1 VSITAFCAEFS
12 DGQKRQLLR
21 NKTGDLMAKGTP
33 LYRALGTTIAA
44 GVFLSTAI
52 LLVSGQAMAQGRPST
67 PAAPVV
73 ANSVPPPSISE
84 DADRVLK
91 QMSTYIGSAD
101 QFTFHADVTFDH
113 VMPSGQKLQFS
124 ATEDVA
130 LQRPN
135 GLYVEWNGGLGNR
148 QFWYDGKTVALYD
161 PDTAFYGSDTA
172 PPAID
177 AMLDKLINQLNFT
190 PPLVDLMYSNPY
202 KNLRGT
208 LQYGFSA
215 GDTQINGRNCR
226 GFAFVEKH
234 IDWQIWVD
242 TGPQLVPC
250 KLVITYKNNSSMPQF
265 SAVFSDWNFTPRIA
279 VSVFTPDLPAGV
291 QKIPFATTTA
301 NVGSK
306 Q

>member
-33 LYRALGTTIAA
+33 LYRASGTTIAA
-44 GVFLSTAI
+44 GVFLSAAI

-177 AMLDKLINQLNFT
+177 AMLDNLINQLNFT

-208 LQYGFSA
+208 LQYGFST
-215 GDTQINGRNCR
+215 GDTRINGRNCR

-279 VSVFTPDLPAGV
+279 ASVFTPDLPAGV

>member
-1 VSITAFCAEFS
+1 
-12 DGQKRQLLR
+12 
-21 NKTGDLMAKGTP
+21 MAKGTP

-44 GVFLSTAI
+44 GVFLSAAI

-73 ANSVPPPSISE
+73 ANSVPPPSISA

-208 LQYGFSA
+208 LQYGFST
-215 GDTQINGRNCR
+215 GDTRINGRNCR

-279 VSVFTPDLPAGV
+279 ASVFTPDLPAGV

>member
-1 VSITAFCAEFS
+1 
-12 DGQKRQLLR
+12 
-21 NKTGDLMAKGTP
+21 
-33 LYRALGTTIAA
+33 
-44 GVFLSTAI
+44 
-52 LLVSGQAMAQGRPST
+52 
-67 PAAPVV
+67 
-73 ANSVPPPSISE
+73 
-84 DADRVLK
+84 
-91 QMSTYIGSAD
+91 
-101 QFTFHADVTFDH
+101 
-113 VMPSGQKLQFS
+113 
-124 ATEDVA
+124 
-130 LQRPN
+130 
-135 GLYVEWNGGLGNR
+135 
-148 QFWYDGKTVALYD
+148 
-161 PDTAFYGSDTA
+161 
-172 PPAID
+172 
-177 AMLDKLINQLNFT
+177 MLDKLINQLNFT

>member
-1 VSITAFCAEFS
+1 
-12 DGQKRQLLR
+12 
-21 NKTGDLMAKGTP
+21 MAKGTP
-33 LYRALGTTIAA
+33 LYRALGTAIAA
-44 GVFLSTAI
+44 GVFLSAAI

-84 DADRVLK
+84 GADRVLK

-208 LQYGFSA
+208 LQYGFST

-250 KLVITYKNNSSMPQF
+250 KLVITYKNSSSMPQF

-279 VSVFTPDLPAGV
+279 ASVFTPDLPAGV

>member
-1 VSITAFCAEFS
+1 
-12 DGQKRQLLR
+12 
-21 NKTGDLMAKGTP
+21 MAKGTP
-33 LYRALGTTIAA
+33 LYRALGKTIAA
-44 GVFLSTAI
+44 GVFLSAAI

-208 LQYGFSA
+208 LQYGFST
-215 GDTQINGRNCR
+215 GDTRINGRNCR

-279 VSVFTPDLPAGV
+279 ASVFTPDLPAGV